1 MYIKGSILQFR
12 AGTWYLAVGAGR
24 GAGKVR
30 DLPLLQYSP
39 PPWESRR
46 TRRGLV
52 VVEEIGWFEF
62 ESID

>member
-12 AGTWYLAVGAGR
+12 AGKWYLTVGAGR

-39 PPWESRR
+39 PGESAH
-46 TRRGLV
+46 TKGAT
-52 VVEEIGWFEF
+52 G
-62 ESID
+62 S